1 MFMFLNME
9 ACKEFMVVMKF
20 VISQILILTEKKVTF
35 MWRFYKLLLFNFYEF
50 YRHDVSNHLLY

>member
-20 VISQILILTEKKVTF
+20 VISQILILILTEKKVTILQIIF
-35 MWRFYKLLLFNFYEF
+35 
-50 YRHDVSNHLLY
+50 V